1 MNKTIKT
8 IVATT
13 FTAGTLLAGFS
24 QINQVDASS
33 VAQTHQMSTEQQ
45 NHQKLI
51 KQIKQLA
58 VEGKVIN
65 SESFGLGSSHNDIVK
80 KWGNPDEGSDKN
92 YLYYD
97 KRQISFFGEFGHVKQ
112 INTYDHRYFD
122 ITYKEVQ
129 KEFGKPVKEVKG
141 EDGVYWTYK
150 TGNHTL
156 EITFYYNDLGTAPEN
171 IKELS
176 VY

>member
-8 IVATT
+8 VVATT
-13 FTAGTLLAGFS
+13 FTIGTLLAGFS
-24 QINQVDASS
+24 QITPVDASS
-33 VAQTHQMSTEQQ
+33 TIQPHQVSTQQQ
-45 NHQKLI
+45 NNQKLV

-58 VEGKVIN
+58 AEGKVIT
-65 SESFGLGSSHNDIVK
+65 SESFRLGSSHADIIK
-80 KWGNPDEGSDKN
+80 KWGKPDEGSDKD

-97 KRQISFFGEFGHVKQ
+97 KRQISFFGESGHVKQ
-112 INTYDHRYFD
+112 INTYDQRYYD

-141 EDGVYWTYK
+141 EDGIYWTYK
-150 TGNHTL
+150 TGDHTL